1 MRPNI
6 EEQLDGTCRILEQVV
21 APAVKDPYAT
31 DILRA
36 LVSNLRMLGSALPA
50 LPEFL
55 LWDND
60 TTLGL
65 IESVSAT
72 LPPESAERAAAEVS
86 QLPAHSPRLD
96 TLNERN
102 EKLRAILT
110 DIIRGGSL
118 GADWETRLMNH
129 LQQRSARSPIRF
141 ATALPSASKG

>member
-6 EEQLDGTCRILEQVV
+6 EEQLGGTCRILEQVI

-36 LVSNLRMLGSALPA
+36 LVSNLRMLGSAIPA

-55 LWDND
+55 VWDND
-60 TTLGL
+60 ATLSL
-65 IESVSAT
+65 IESVSAA
-72 LPPESAERAAAEVS
+72 LPPELADRTSAGVRR
-86 QLPAHSPRLD
+86 LPPTSVRMD

-102 EKLRAILT
+102 EQLRGILT
-110 DIIRGGSL
+110 EIISSGHL
-118 GADWETRLMNH
+118 DADSETLLMDH
-129 LQQRSARSPIRF
+129 LQQRAARSPIRF